1 MEKMEDFE
9 TERTPDD
16 IMKEALDIGLKDFYV
31 AYSGGKDSGIV
42 LDYVAKEFPKYF
54 RGVLFINTGIG
65 TDETLN
71 FIKEYCKERKYPLH
85 VVRPED
91 VKRVRKT
98 KVGNPGEVYSYEK
111 LVLRYGF
118 PQQGFH
124 TITMRHLKYFPMRK
138 FIKDRI
144 KDGEKPCIVGGIR
157 KNESKRRKMK
167 WKKYLYNDGKM
178 WFVSP
183 LFFKSNDWVYKYFI
197 ENDIKRSPVYD
208 TLHISGDCLCGCFA
222 QSGELEALRM
232 FHPEVYEKI
241 RKIEKKLQ
249 TCGTDK
255 AKKNP
260 TWGVFKQST
269 IKSNDEIEQLVCNEC
284 FFDKDAVDEDNKRF
298 DTEWDEI
305 EEKFKGVKLPK

>member
-241 RKIEKKLQ
+241 RKIEKKLR
-249 TCGTDK
+249 
-255 AKKNP
+255 
-260 TWGVFKQST
+260 W
-269 IKSNDEIEQLVCNEC
+269 
-284 FFDKDAVDEDNKRF
+284 
-298 DTEWDEI
+298 
-305 EEKFKGVKLPK
+305 